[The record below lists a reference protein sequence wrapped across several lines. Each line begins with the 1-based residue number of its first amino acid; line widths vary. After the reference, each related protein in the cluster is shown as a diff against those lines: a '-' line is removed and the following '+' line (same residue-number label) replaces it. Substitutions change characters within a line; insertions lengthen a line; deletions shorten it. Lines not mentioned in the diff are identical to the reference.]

1 MKMRHGFTLIEL
13 LAVIGIMLVL
23 MVAAFG
29 VFNLFAKQ
37 TGPQA
42 AVATV
47 QAMLNAARDYAA
59 SNGVDAQVVFTADPA
74 RPLDGTT
81 MRLEYKPIG
90 GTAFVPVP
98 ARRPILLRDEV
109 YVLIGL
115 PDLSDIPVPAPAADP
130 RNPTDTELGLWATYE
145 KQLLYGKDLDG
156 QGGVTGFAI
165 GSDGKL
171 KAEHREFYVVFDPA
185 GYLKGD
191 SNLVGM
197 TVVQVSG
204 NRVVQYVSYP
214 LNANTGTRLV
224 FE

>member
-1 MKMRHGFTLIEL
+1 MGTRRGFTLIEL

-37 TGPQA
+37 SGPQA

-59 SNGVDAQVVFTADPA
+59 SNGVDAQVVFTAYTT
-74 RPLDGTT
+74 RPGDGTS
-81 MRLEYKPIG
+81 MQLEYMPVN

-98 ARRPILLRDEV
+98 ARRPILLRDEI
-109 YVLIGL
+109 YVLKEMPSSL
-115 PDLSDIPVPAPAADP
+115 PTPPAAAADP
-130 RNPTDTELGLWATYE
+130 RNPTDTELRNWATYE
-145 KQLLYGKDLDG
+145 KNLLDAVSAFAFP
-156 QGGVTGFAI
+156 GG
-165 GSDGKL
+165 GKL
-171 KAEHREFYVVFDPA
+171 EAEHQKFYVVFDPA

-191 SNLVGM
+191 PKYPTKTVQVGM
-197 TVVQVSG
+197 TVVQASG
-204 NRVVQYVSYP
+204 DRVVQYVFYP

>member
-1 MKMRHGFTLIEL
+1 MKMRRGFTLIEL

-37 TGPQA
+37 SGPEA
-42 AVATV
+42 ALSTV

-59 SNGVDAQVVFTADPA
+59 SGGVDAQVVFTADPA

-90 GTAFVPVP
+90 AAAFVPVP

-109 YVLIGL
+109 YVLKGM
-115 PDLSDIPVPAPAADP
+115 PSLSGITVPAPAADP
-130 RNPTDTELGLWATYE
+130 RNPTEAELQAWKTYE
-145 KQLLYGKDLDG
+145 KSLLDAL
-156 QGGVTGFAI
+156 TTFAFQ
-165 GSDGKL
+165 SDGKL
-171 KAEHREFYVVFDPA
+171 KPEHREFYVVFDPA
-185 GYLKGD
+185 GYMKGD
-191 SNLVGM
+191 PAEPTKTVQVVM
-197 TVVQVSG
+197 TVIQASG
-204 NRVVQYVSYP
+204 NRVVQYAFYP
-214 LNANTGTRLV
+214 INANTGTRLV